1 MGKDEQI
8 SIEELNKKIKEG
20 VSLVDI
26 SDTF

>member
-8 SIEELNKKIKEG
+8 SIEELNKEIKEG
-20 VSLVDI
+20 VRLVDI

>member
-8 SIEELNKKIKEG
+8 SAEELGKKIKEG